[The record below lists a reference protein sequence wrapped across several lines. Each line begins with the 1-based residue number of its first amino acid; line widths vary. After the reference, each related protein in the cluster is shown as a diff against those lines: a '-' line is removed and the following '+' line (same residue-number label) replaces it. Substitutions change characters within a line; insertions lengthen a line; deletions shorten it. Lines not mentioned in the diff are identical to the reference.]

1 MAQPPKDL
9 AWDDFRLVKAV
20 AEARGLTGAAERL
33 GVNHSTMFRRLG
45 QVEAGVDL
53 LEEEVAV
60 LVGDLGV
67 RVVDPGVRGAD
78 DRPSAHGDDVEQALR
93 VAEEREHA
101 VVPRRRESRDD
112 EVDALGVHDAV
123 VRRQAP

>member
-45 QVEAGVDL
+45 QVEAALGNKL
-53 LEEEVAV
+53 FERHRTGYV
-60 LVGDLGV
+60 LTTAG
-67 RVVDPGVRGAD
+67 
-78 DRPSAHGDDVEQALR
+78 
-93 VAEEREHA
+93 EERSLHGAITELSPGRLRWSGNLGDGR
-101 VVPRRRESRDD
+101 VTVTERDGRRVLRFQRDD
-112 EVDALGVHDAV
+112 GGGVMELSE
-123 VRRQAP
+123 RAP